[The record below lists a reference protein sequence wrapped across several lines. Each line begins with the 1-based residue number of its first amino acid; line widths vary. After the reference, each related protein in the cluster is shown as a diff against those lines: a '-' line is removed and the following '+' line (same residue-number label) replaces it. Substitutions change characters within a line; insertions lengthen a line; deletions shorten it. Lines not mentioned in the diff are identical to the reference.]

1 MLVAIVLLLLL
12 LFERYILLI
21 SCKISN
27 PSDLHSGQARHPRQR
42 VLGGKRRIGRHRGH
56 EGAGHLGASLG
67 QSSDL
72 QDSDGGSLWGSA
84 VSILW
89 PLNLA
94 TFSFRSRDVLSTLD
108 YQRRPPNWLPVATRF
123 SRLAVLLFVYGT
135 HCKGGLWYKGWQR
148 PSRGGGVLRFKA
160 MPSKPSA
167 NLENTYVKKKS
178 CHVVHTW
185 PFTCVTRD
193 RLCAGRSFIA
203 GNVEVLWRC
212 KGGVGKGATKI
223 LWGELPVP
231 DGVQAPLAEG
241 LYIDTF
247 FFGDRPS
254 FLRWPKKIGSLR
266 S

>member
-1 MLVAIVLLLLL
+1 MVLLLLL

-148 PSRGGGVLRFKA
+148 PSRGGSIALQSDAFKA
-160 MPSKPSA
+160 LCQFGK
-167 NLENTYVKKKS
+167 
-178 CHVVHTW
+178 HVRQEKVLSRGSHVTVHVRHTS
-185 PFTCVTRD
+185 PFMRRAIVHCRKC
-193 RLCAGRSFIA
+193 R
-203 GNVEVLWRC
+203 
-212 KGGVGKGATKI
+212 
-223 LWGELPVP
+223 
-231 DGVQAPLAEG
+231 
-241 LYIDTF
+241 
-247 FFGDRPS
+247 
-254 FLRWPKKIGSLR
+254 GSMTL
-266 S
+266 